1 MSKKATID
9 HIEIPKMSL
18 DREAA
23 NSLETVTKDS
33 SKRTESYNLTYK
45 EIEKIQKKRWEE
57 IICTID
63 TETDSKISKKE
74 FIQSLVSFT

>member
-9 HIEIPKMSL
+9 HIETPRESL
-18 DREAA
+18 DRNAA
-23 NSLETVTKDS
+23 MNTEGATNESYKM
-33 SKRTESYNLTYK
+33 TESNSLTYK

-63 TETDSKISKKE
+63 TEAKDKITK
-74 FIQSLVSFT
+74 